1 MHSLDVDAEVGREF
15 QAARVYA
22 VSSPGAN
29 DGPRRWSMFTQ
40 VWRRRWQFVPVER
53 GVGLRDDRP
62 RVRVGGRFA
71 GEVPRV
77 ELGDGG
83 VEVVE
88 VERDDRRD
96 PVVGVDLDDVE

>member
-1 MHSLDVDAEVGREF
+1 MHSLDVDPDVWPRSHP
-15 QAARVYA
+15 ARMYA
-22 VSSPGAN
+22 IISPGAN
-29 DGPRRWSMFTQ
+29 AVTRRWSIVTQ
-40 VWRRRWQFVPVER
+40 SGVVAGSSCRSER
-53 GVGLRDDRP
+53 GVASRDHRP

-88 VERDDRRD
+88 VEHDDRRD
-96 PVVGVDLDDVE
+96 LIVES